1 MSLEAEDHALKSNRI
16 VWIVHPISS
25 EMDVETTATQL
36 RTKIAARQQL
46 ISAEQ
51 HMNAAGQAGQ
61 GLEAIQLVGKTA
73 STSNFRKV
81 LSLINQHRRGRR

>member
-46 ISAEQ
+46 ISANL
-51 HMNAAGQAGQ
+51 HVDTAGQAGQ